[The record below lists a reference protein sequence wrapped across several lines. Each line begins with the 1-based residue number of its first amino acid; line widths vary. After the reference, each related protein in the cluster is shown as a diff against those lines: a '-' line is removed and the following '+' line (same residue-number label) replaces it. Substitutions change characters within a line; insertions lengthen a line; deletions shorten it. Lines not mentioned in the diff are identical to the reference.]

1 MILRASVALDAD
13 AINRCV
19 RRIAREIAERGGAV
33 EQLALIGI
41 LRRGANLVERIAAL
55 LNENGGR
62 HVLVGTLDI
71 SSYRDDGKG
80 IPGDPRLLGRH
91 IPFSLDERSVVLIDD
106 VLYTGRTVRAAL
118 AAVADLGR
126 PRSVE
131 LAVLVDRGE
140 RELPIR
146 ADYVGKNIAAPE
158 GQRVYV
164 KLTEVDGIDAV
175 LVGEHKLEPVSG
187 KDRA

>member
-1 MILRASVALDAD
+1 MILKASVALDAD
-13 AINRCV
+13 AIARCV
-19 RRIAREIAERGGAV
+19 KRIAKEIAEHHGSANN
-33 EQLALIGI
+33 LTLIGI
-41 LRRGANLVERIAAL
+41 IRRGANLADRIAKL
-55 LNENGGR
+55 LNENGR
-62 HVLVGTLDI
+62 PPVSVGTLDI

-80 IPGDPRLLGRH
+80 LPGDPRLLGRN
-91 IPFSLDERSVVLIDD
+91 IPFPLDDRNVVLIDD

-118 AAVADLGR
+118 AALADLGR

-131 LAVLVDRGE
+131 LAALVDRGE

-164 KLTEVDGIDAV
+164 RLSEIDGIDAV
-175 LVGEHKLEPVSG
+175 LLGEQKPVPS
-187 KDRA
+187 